1 MLVSYSCDSCWS
13 VFVIVVSVIV
23 ENLKTL
29 YFNFNDKLEFKVRV
43 KNKSRKKSFFCATL
57 FCLVLFVFFFFFFFG
72 LAYGIPP

>member
-1 MLVSYSCDSCWS
+1 MLVSYLCACWCA
-13 VFVIVVSVIV
+13 FVIVVSVIV

-43 KNKSRKKSFFCATL
+43 KNKSRKKSFFLCHSILLSAFCFFL
-57 FCLVLFVFFFFFFFG
+57 FLVFD